1 VIKSFSKLI
10 GKFKE
15 FFMKKLLKIVLCVML
30 ATVFCLGFTA
40 CKNDDG
46 STGNKN
52 TSIKKKGD
60 TYVLNVYATSYD
72 KDGNAETVFDA
83 DDLKYTTKSGDVVD
97 VTIIGANAFKG
108 NDTLETIVIPSTVT
122 EIGAGAF
129 AEMTALK
136 TLELPFAG
144 SKLDAINEARLIGYL
159 FGTESY
165 EGGIACTQTVSPAAD
180 SSAQPTTS
188 VYYLPQTLTTIKI
201 NYTGSDAYAIPQ
213 YAFSGLSVN
222 DIQLLGNINKIGN
235 GAFTGSY
242 IYSID
247 IPATVT
253 EIGDE
258 AFASCPR
265 LTDVDLT
272 GNTVLASLGDKA
284 FYGFKGLSL
293 TFPASLS
300 LVGDYCFAD
309 SALTSCTIPNGNCVY
324 GVYPFNGC
332 DNLAY

>member
-1 VIKSFSKLI
+1 
-10 GKFKE
+10 
-15 FFMKKLLKIVLCVML
+15 MKKLLKIVFCLML
-30 ATVFCLGFTA
+30 SAVFCFGFTA
-40 CKNDDG
+40 CNNDDG

-52 TSIKKKGD
+52 TSIKKRGD
-60 TYVLNVYATSYD
+60 TYVLNVYATSYGE
-72 KDGNAETVFDA
+72 DGKADTVFDG

-144 SKLDAINEARLIGYL
+144 SKLDAVNEARLIGYL
-159 FGTESY
+159 FGTEAY
-165 EGGIACTQTVSPAAD
+165 DGGIACTQTVSPAAD
-180 SSAQPTTS
+180 SSAEATTS

-201 NYTGSDAYAIPQ
+201 NYTGSDAYTLPQ
-213 YAFSGLSVN
+213 YTFSGLSVT
-222 DIQLLGNINKIGN
+222 DIQLSGNITKIDN
-235 GAFTGSY
+235 GAFKGSY

-247 IPATVT
+247 IPASVT

-265 LTDVDLT
+265 LTEVDFSA
-272 GNTVLASLGDKA
+272 NTVLETLGNKA
-284 FYGFKGLSL
+284 FLSFKGVSL
-293 TFPASLS
+293 TFPASLNS
-300 LVGDYCFAD
+300 VGDYCFENSTA
-309 SALTSCTIPNGNCVY
+309 SQITIPNANCVY
-324 GVYPFNGC
+324 GVHPFNGC
-332 DNLAY
+332 DNLPL